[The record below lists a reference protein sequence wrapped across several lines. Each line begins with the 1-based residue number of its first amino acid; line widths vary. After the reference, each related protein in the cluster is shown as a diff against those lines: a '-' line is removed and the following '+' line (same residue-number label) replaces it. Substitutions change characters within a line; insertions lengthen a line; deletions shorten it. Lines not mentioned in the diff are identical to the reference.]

1 MAVESTDISV
11 RRKGHGAGIEYD
23 GQEFVREL
31 GIGLPIAG
39 NWLWSFDGSLKMIG
53 ER

>member
-31 GIGLPIAG
+31 SIGLAHRRETGCGASTAP
-39 NWLWSFDGSLKMIG
+39 
-53 ER
+53 